1 MTQKGTK
8 VVGHNEIT
16 LVAKAKIICATK
28 DYMPVKV
35 KQLTKVSDVERLW
48 KSTSNI
54 FINLKLL
61 KPLNEA
67 IKPMQ
72 VYVPL
77 VYPHQISTLLITH
90 NNYG

>member
-35 KQLTKVSDVERLW
+35 KQLTKVSDVERL
-48 KSTSNI
+48 
-54 FINLKLL
+54 
-61 KPLNEA
+61 
-67 IKPMQ
+67 
-72 VYVPL
+72 
-77 VYPHQISTLLITH
+77 
-90 NNYG
+90 